1 MSVSSEF
8 EICIDSVA
16 RPEWNRL
23 LEQFDDATIQQ
34 TWDYGAVCW
43 GEEQLSHF
51 ILKYK
56 DAVVAMAQVRI
67 VRVPV
72 IGKGIAYLRW
82 GPVCRRQG
90 EPWNESTFRAAMA
103 ALQKEYCERRGLVLR
118 ILPNAFKADV
128 CDAAIKQYLDETGF
142 VLNPGIPAYRTMRVD
157 LTQSEESL
165 RKGLSQR
172 WRSYLK
178 KAENTAD
185 YVVREGN
192 SDEFYAQFANAYD
205 EMMNRKRFD
214 TTVDIKEFGR
224 IHSSLPE
231 PLKLQILLCEQG
243 GKLLNALVISPV
255 GDSPVYLLAA
265 TSDAGL
271 NGRGAF
277 LLQWRAMLWLKQR
290 GCKWYDLGGTD
301 PNGNPGVYQF
311 KSGMG
316 GAEVMQR
323 GAFDFSKDSLS
334 SFCVA
339 AGEKLQAFKHRLKKS
354 PKPAAIESATPVTVE
369 EK

>member
-1 MSVSSEF
+1 MMDAALEF
-8 EICIDSVA
+8 EVCVDSVGQ
-16 RPEWNRL
+16 PEWNRL
-23 LEQFDDATIQQ
+23 LGQFDDATIQQ

-43 GEEQLSHF
+43 GEEQLSHLL
-51 ILKYK
+51 LKRNEVI
-56 DAVVAMAQVRI
+56 AAMAQVRI

-90 EPWNESTFRAAMA
+90 EPWNEAAFRAAIT
-103 ALQKEYCERRGLVLR
+103 ALQKEYCGRRGLVLR
-118 ILPNAFKADV
+118 ILPNAFEGDA
-128 CDAAIKQYLDETGF
+128 CDAAIKQCLDETGF
-142 VLNPGIPAYRTMRVD
+142 ALNPEILAYRTMRVD

-165 RKGLSQR
+165 RKGLHQR
-172 WRSYLK
+172 WRNYLK
-178 KAENTAD
+178 KAEGTTS

-192 SDEFYAQFANAYD
+192 SDEFYARFAAAYD
-205 EMMNRKRFD
+205 EMMSRKRFE

-224 IHSSLPE
+224 IHQSLPE
-231 PLKLQILLCEQG
+231 PLKLHVLLCEQDG
-243 GKLLNALVISPV
+243 QLLNALVISPV
-255 GDSPVYLLAA
+255 GDTPVYLLAA
-265 TSDAGL
+265 TSHAGL
-271 NGRGAF
+271 NGRGAH

-290 GCKWYDLGGTD
+290 GCKWYDLGGTNPD
-301 PNGNPGVYQF
+301 ENPGVYQF

-354 PKPAAIESATPVTVE
+354 SKPPAAAAAAVTIE

>member
-1 MSVSSEF
+1 MDTSSDF
-8 EICIDSVA
+8 QVGIDTIG
-16 RPEWNRL
+16 RQEWNSL
-23 LEQFDDATIQQ
+23 LTQFDDATIQQ
-34 TWDYGAVCW
+34 TWDYGSVCW
-43 GEEQLSHF
+43 GEEQLSHLV
-51 ILKYK
+51 LKRK
-56 DAVVAMAQVRI
+56 DVVAAIAQVRI

-90 EPWNESTFRAAMA
+90 EPWNETMFRAAMT

-118 ILPNAFKADV
+118 ILPNAFQSEPH
-128 CDAAIKQYLDETGF
+128 DAVIKQCLDEMGF
-142 VLNPGIPAYRTMRVD
+142 VLNPEILAYRTMRVD

-165 RKGLSQR
+165 RKALSQR

-178 KAENTAD
+178 KAENTPE
-185 YVVREGN
+185 YSVRTGS
-192 SDEFYAQFANAYD
+192 SDEFYAKFATAYD
-205 EMMNRKRFD
+205 EMMSRKRFE
-214 TTVDIKEFGR
+214 TTVDIREFER
-224 IHSSLPE
+224 IHQSLPE
-231 PLKLQILLCEQG
+231 NLKLHILLCEQD

-255 GDSPVYLLAA
+255 GDTPVYLLAA
-265 TSDAGL
+265 QSHAGL

-316 GAEVMQR
+316 GEEVMQR
-323 GAFDFSKDSLS
+323 GAFDFSSDSLS
-334 SFCVA
+334 KFCVS
-339 AGEKLQAFKHRLKKS
+339 AGEKLQAFKQRLKKS
-354 PKPAAIESATPVTVE
+354 PKSETAPAVAE
-369 EK
+369 EKSAA

>member
-1 MSVSSEF
+1 MDSLSNFQVS
-8 EICIDSVA
+8 IDAVGKD
-16 RPEWNRL
+16 EWNRL
-23 LEQFDDATIQQ
+23 LGQFDDALIQQ

-43 GEEQLSHF
+43 GEEQLSHLL
-51 ILKYK
+51 LKQN
-56 DAVVAMAQVRI
+56 DVVVAMAQVRI

-82 GPVCRRQG
+82 GPVCRRKN
-90 EPWNESTFRAAMA
+90 EPWNETVFRAAMA

-118 ILPNAFKADV
+118 ILPNAFQTEA
-128 CDAAIKQYLDETGF
+128 CDAAIKQCLDETGF
-142 VLNPGIPAYRTMRVD
+142 VLNPEILAYRTMRVD

-165 RKGLSQR
+165 RKALSQR

-178 KAENTAD
+178 KAEHTAE

-192 SDEFYAQFANAYD
+192 SDEFYALFATAYD
-205 EMMNRKRFD
+205 EMMSRKRFD

-231 PLKLQILLCEQG
+231 NFKLHILLCEQD
-243 GKLLNALVISPV
+243 GKLLNALVISPI
-255 GDSPVYLLAA
+255 GDTPVYLLA
-265 TSDAGL
+265 SQSNAGL

-277 LLQWRAMLWLKQR
+277 LLQWRAILWLKQR

-301 PNGNPGVYQF
+301 PNANPGVYQF

-316 GAEVMQR
+316 GEEVTQR

-354 PKPAAIESATPVTVE
+354 PKPEATPVAVE
-369 EK
+369 EKSAA